1 MATDPASSPAAVA
14 PGVPRASIRRSRASP
29 AIAGGTNDRPTTAAR
44 RASNAPSSAAISC
57 RNPSRSAAAV
67 PACSATSKLLRA
79 SASSSY
85 HGQPASHGT
94 SEMWA
99 ELETGSSSVGPW
111 MTPSD
116 AARPGLSSRAAGVAG
131 TRSPLRLGCR
141 RCGRLPG
148 SPSPDEPVNDA
159 GEDRGQHDVVPV
171 VEVVAPLLPTV
182 ADLAADETEHQHPRD
197 AAGQS
202 EPGEAPERH
211 LRDARRQ

>member
-1 MATDPASSPAAVA
+1 MATDPATNPAAVA
-14 PGVPRASIRRSRASP
+14 PGVPRASIRRSRARP

-57 RNPSRSAAAV
+57 RKPSSSAAAV

-111 MTPSD
+111 MTPSA
-116 AARPGLSSRAAGVAG
+116 AARPGLSSRAAGAAG
-131 TRSPLRLGCR
+131 TRSPLRLGR
-141 RCGRLPG
+141 RCRWRLPG
-148 SPSPDEPVNDA
+148 PAALDEPVDDA
-159 GEDRGQHDVVPV
+159 EKDRGEHDVVAV
-171 VEVVAPLLPTV
+171 VEVIAPLLPVV
-182 ADLAADETEHQHPRD
+182 ADLLADEPEHQDPRH
-197 AAGQS
+197 AAGQG
-202 EPGEAPERH
+202 EPGEPPERH
-211 LRDARRQ
+211 